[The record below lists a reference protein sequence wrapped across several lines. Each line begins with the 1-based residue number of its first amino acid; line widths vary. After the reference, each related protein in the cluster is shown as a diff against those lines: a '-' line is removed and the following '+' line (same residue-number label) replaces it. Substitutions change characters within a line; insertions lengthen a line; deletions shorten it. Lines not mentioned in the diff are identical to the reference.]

1 MDFYHDAPDFLEN
14 ADAPCAETFPDMFFS
29 DEKPFGTMAH
39 RPTYEFENE
48 AKKVC
53 AECPYRLA
61 CLKYAMEHPEI
72 LGIWGGLTEKDR
84 KAVRRGTRGIN
95 ITYRNKSR

>member
-14 ADAPCAETFPDMFFS
+14 ADAPCAETFPDMFFA
-29 DEKPFGTMAH
+29 DEQREGTMAY

-53 AECPYRLA
+53 AECPYRIA
-61 CLKYAMEHPEI
+61 CLKYAMDHPDI
-72 LGIWGGLTEKDR
+72 QGIWGGFTEKDR
-84 KAVRRGTRGIN
+84 GALRRGTRDAR
-95 ITYRNKSR
+95 ITYNNRRR